1 VLNLIESS
9 LLHNTSQLSLM
20 IKGLDDNDKVFASLY
35 KDKNKSFINNG
46 MNRNWQGE
54 NFPAAEYVRKEEF
67 TNPF

>member
-1 VLNLIESS
+1 
-9 LLHNTSQLSLM
+9 M